1 MPDET
6 PGTET
11 VYLNGRIFT
20 QDKDLPWAE
29 SLVTDGDKIVFVG
42 SGEDALRYAAEG
54 NRVVDLQG
62 RFVMPGIVDAHTH
75 PGLIS
80 VWGDL
85 SALDD
90 AAGEGESA
98 ADRMPSGPPEATLA
112 WLQQYAKDHRFT
124 YVISHAGWDVA
135 AYLPD
140 GPHKR
145 DLDKIARF
153 RPIVLYD
160 NSGHSVW
167 VNSAM
172 LRLLRIN
179 RDTPDPSDNLSYIVR
194 DENGEPTGWLKEF
207 VLTHYG
213 GGRSVPGHNRLKE
226 RMLTYLDYMSGKG
239 ITTMLDAGN
248 FNMGDAVYKAAHEL
262 AREGR
267 MPLRWEAVYHVWLPE
282 HLDTAV
288 DSLTRLKEEYGHG
301 NLRFNTIKIHYDGL
315 QDVLTAAMLDPYVT
329 DPDNYGGVLFSTER
343 MNSFIQELDGHG
355 IDLHVHTVGDRA
367 TRNLLDAVEQ
377 AQGALGRSLRIEVTL
392 SHLFTVAEEDIGR
405 FAELDVHANFTP
417 HWFGGTVFGDAGE
430 INIGPERA
438 ARSQVIGHFVREGA
452 NITLSS
458 DVIHG
463 PVRVNPFIGLQMSM
477 TRRAIGGADSVTL
490 PPDDARISL
499 EQALAGYTV
508 NGAAQLGM
516 EREIGVIKVGMLADF
531 IVLPRDPFETD
542 VEDIHAIET
551 SATVM
556 GGVLRS
562 GGF

>member
-1 MPDET
+1 M
-6 PGTET
+6 
-11 VYLNGRIFT
+11 NGRVFT

-29 SLVTDGDKIVFVG
+29 SLVTDGDRIAFVG
-42 SGEDALRYAAEG
+42 SDEDALRFAAEG
-54 NRVVDLQG
+54 SRVVDLQG
-62 RFVMPGIVDAHTH
+62 QFVMPGIVDAHTH

-85 SALDD
+85 SALEDD
-90 AAGEGESA
+90 AGDSESD

-172 LRLLRIN
+172 LRWLGIN
-179 RDTPDPSDNLSYIVR
+179 RDTPDPSENLSYIVR
-194 DENGEPTGWLKEF
+194 DEDGEPTGWLKEF
-207 VLTHYG
+207 VLTHHS
-213 GGRSVPGHNRLKE
+213 GGRFVPGHDKLKE
-226 RMLTYLDYMSGKG
+226 RMQTYLDYMSSKG

-248 FNMGDAVYKAAHEL
+248 FNMDDAVYKAAHEL
-262 AREGR
+262 VREGR
-267 MPLRWEAVYHVWLPE
+267 MPLRWEATYHVWLPE
-282 HLDTAV
+282 HIDTAV
-288 DSLTRLKEEYGHG
+288 DSLTRLRKEYGYG

-315 QDVLTAAMLDPYVT
+315 QDVLTAAMLEPYVT

-343 MNSFIQELDGHG
+343 MSSFIRELDAHG
-355 IDLHVHTVGDRA
+355 INLHVHTVGDRA

-377 AQGALGRSLRIEVTL
+377 ARDALGRPLRMEVTL
-392 SHLFTVAEEDIGR
+392 SHLFTVAEEDIAR
-405 FAELDVHANFTP
+405 FAELNVHANFTP
-417 HWFGGTVFGDAGE
+417 HWFGGTVFGDAGA

-463 PVRVNPFIGLQMSM
+463 PARVNPFIGMQMSM
-477 TRRAIGGADSVTL
+477 TRRAIEGTDAVAL
-490 PPDDARISL
+490 PPANARISL
-499 EQALAGYTV
+499 EQAIAGYTV

-516 EREIGVIKVGMLADF
+516 KREIGAIKAGLLADF
-531 IVLPRDPFETD
+531 IVLPQNPFETD
-542 VEDIHAIET
+542 VENIHTIEP
-551 SATVM
+551 SATIVS
-556 GGVLRS
+556 GVLRS